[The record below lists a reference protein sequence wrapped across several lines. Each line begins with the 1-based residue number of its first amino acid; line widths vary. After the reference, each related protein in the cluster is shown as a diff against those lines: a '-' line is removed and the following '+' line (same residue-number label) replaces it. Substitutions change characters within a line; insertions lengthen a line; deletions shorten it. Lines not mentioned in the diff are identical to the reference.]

1 MDPALSFLCFL
12 ERIKTSV
19 MLRSIDSKP
28 EETSLRPIGD
38 VQVGQRYRLIH
49 EDHVYLPS
57 RVVQGEF
64 VVANSLSDGSSLPFR
79 VIPGDCLA
87 FGAFV
92 LSGDGI
98 CEVVQPFSEIAA
110 FQIEDTLLEEASL
123 SGFEQRLS
131 SLYDILFPPVQLGF
145 GVWSL
150 LNGLTERAIG
160 LLAFNP
166 AKDSARASLSSAE
179 SALVDMELNNVH
191 ISDSR
196 VLDTLIDVSHV
207 LVSVD
212 AMRHLGSY
220 SYEQNL
226 SKDVSGFDCD
236 LLQILWAIVS
246 HLGADPNSVF
256 WGILSDVPEKHP
268 ALQSLEVNFGGSDQG
283 LATAGD

>member
-1 MDPALSFLCFL
+1 
-12 ERIKTSV
+12 
-19 MLRSIDSKP
+19 
-28 EETSLRPIGD
+28 GD
-38 VQVGQRYRLIH
+38 R
-49 EDHVYLPS
+49 
-57 RVVQGEF
+57 
-64 VVANSLSDGSSLPFR
+64 
-79 VIPGDCLA
+79 LA

-179 SALVDMELNNVH
+179 SALVDMQL
-191 ISDSR
+191 
-196 VLDTLIDVSHV
+196 
-207 LVSVD
+207 
-212 AMRHLGSY
+212 
-220 SYEQNL
+220 
-226 SKDVSGFDCD
+226 
-236 LLQILWAIVS
+236 
-246 HLGADPNSVF
+246 
-256 WGILSDVPEKHP
+256 
-268 ALQSLEVNFGGSDQG
+268 
-283 LATAGD
+283 